1 MFSFYKFGF
10 SLALI
15 SASFLPLSAVFSDQ
29 GDVGQEI
36 LDSSKISEE
45 NRIIKDY
52 DQLEANKNVIKII
65 EKNTLSSRVRSAFP
79 VGDNFIVTSSL
90 KNPNGEYFIEYKG
103 KEINAIFQTT
113 DSSGRISLFRV
124 PNVDFDIP
132 QLSLLPLGSNR
143 QVHIHYYTKDKSSK
157 PFNSHGKFQK
167 LINSELYGPDSYLHN
182 LDDFLERESI
192 GAPIFNNCGEII
204 GMNIRKDNSFSEVP
218 TEFIALGHEAI
229 IKFLNE
235 QGINFYQSQIK
246 CLSELEKREFLDQE
260 KIKKEEEVKKAE
272 EEARKSEESRVA
284 ANTAKDEAKRK
295 QLEAED
301 AKLKKEETN
310 KNLIIAGSISL
321 VFFISLIIFLMRNI
335 SRRKNELNIVKDTI
349 AAQEAIKAE
358 EGPDFILKGSEI
370 TIKIPGDKLG
380 TEKGVILGRNTS
392 EADVILDRSEIS
404 RSHLRLFIS
413 DKIIYADDLGSAN
426 GTILNGARLSAGR
439 PMAIHNG
446 DEITLAGIIF
456 TVQGL

>member
-65 EKNTLSSRVRSAFP
+65 EKNTLRSRVRSAFP

-124 PNVDFDIP
+124 PNIDFDTP
-132 QLSLLPLGSNR
+132 QLSLLPVGSNR

-218 TEFIALGHEAI
+218 AEFIALGHEAI

-246 CLSELEKREFLDQE
+246 CLSELEKR
-260 KIKKEEEVKKAE
+260 
-272 EEARKSEESRVA
+272 
-284 ANTAKDEAKRK
+284 DEAKRK

-404 RSHLRLFIS
+404 RSHLKLFIS